1 MPAELSRVR
10 PAEARRRLM
19 GASWLYES
27 RAASPA
33 AARMGLSFS
42 YFHPAR
48 VITGRCGHR
57 PALSHEGVRVRA
69 EVSLTVTLATP
80 WAFLYSGTVPESNFE
95 DDRSAFFPTFDL
107 ELPFRALRVKR
118 SKKPCETAWRL
129 GPCSWSWSASAGPN
143 RRGAWVVGLGQ
154 RLRLWPTAP
163 TPRPRCRRLSC

>member
-33 AARMGLSFS
+33 AARRGLSFS

-48 VITGRCGHR
+48 VIMGRCGHR

-69 EVSLTVTLATP
+69 EVTLTVTLATP
-80 WAFLYSGTVPESNFE
+80 MGHSYIPVPESNFVGSSF
-95 DDRSAFFPTFDL
+95 RAFPRFDWD
-107 ELPFRALRVKR
+107 LPFRAH
-118 SKKPCETAWRL
+118 P
-129 GPCSWSWSASAGPN
+129 
-143 RRGAWVVGLGQ
+143 
-154 RLRLWPTAP
+154 
-163 TPRPRCRRLSC
+163 